1 LEIYDILGRKAFTLV
16 NQFKKAGNYTVFWDA
31 FYFSSGIYFSVLA
44 TNGTVLSKKL
54 ILVK

>member
-31 FYFSSGIYFSVLA
+31 YNFSSGTYFSVFA

-54 ILVK
+54 ILIK